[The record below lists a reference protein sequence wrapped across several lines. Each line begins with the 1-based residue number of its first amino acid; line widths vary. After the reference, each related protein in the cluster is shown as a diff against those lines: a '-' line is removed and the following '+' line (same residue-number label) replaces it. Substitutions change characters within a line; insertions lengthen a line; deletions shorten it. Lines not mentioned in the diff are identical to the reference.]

1 MFTGLLLLTF
11 LKILLGSCHIASAD
25 NAPQY
30 VCKTYGSGVFKPFN
44 GSAFYVRTS
53 CPATLTQFTHRRV
66 MCLISILRG
75 DTGLMTRVEIVVN
88 NIRTIIQNGTIS
100 VETRSVSLPYDHTYQ
115 HIFQYGIYTKL
126 KSKVLP
132 LSITWYNAGG
142 GISSIWVILNE
153 QLVSEMAGFC
163 GRLDSA
169 ANPQQLIPHSILSDE
184 TCVIRDSPQPL
195 PTIAVCR
202 DFMSQAVQCL
212 QSKLKMHLQ
221 LCENNAFGYRNST
234 SITCAF
240 FKEIALQC
248 GPNSS
253 LWRQWR
259 RITGCSE
266 PKCPANFTY
275 QELGNAFQPTCSNP
289 TTRITSEDLV
299 STCSCPNGKVLND
312 HAEDN
317 HCLNVTACPC
327 VHGSKSY
334 TPGAHRQTKCQK
346 CLCMSGKWQCSKNM
360 CLRKCVIESQFVTS
374 FDGRQYS
381 LPRKCTYVAAQG
393 ANWTLSIHFS
403 ERAVSIKQLDLNI
416 FQEKYVFSD
425 SSLVFGTE
433 EINDFHQTE
442 LVTAF
447 WQSSIYVQVQTFFGM
462 NIQVR
467 MLPEIQMYVSLP
479 QSEKGKTQ
487 GLCGNYNDDSTDDF
501 TTSSGIIENSA
512 EQFALSWAMD
522 GCGGNISKVCINLDN
537 EFFADEKCFKLRDPN
552 GLFSECHDHVPLDPY
567 IQACIM
573 KTCQCTTG
581 LQSCLCVALGNYAKA
596 CANQGITLGD
606 WRASTNCTL
615 TCEANQVFNYNTQA
629 CNETCRSLSGLDPTC
644 VGETD
649 PVEGCG
655 CPKGTHLQNQGS
667 RRICSP
673 RSLCHCHYPGGT
685 TPPGPSVVDGRPC
698 NCEDGRLNCSE
709 DCGCSGGKVCVHCS
723 YLSANTTLRTCES
736 LSRPVVIPDICES
749 GCYCPDG
756 LYEDHRGECV
766 PVQNCTCVFA
776 GKVYGPGQTVE
787 SNCKTCICNEGYW
800 ICSGEPCQGKC
811 QLYGNGHYQTFDS
824 KWYHFDGNC
833 QYTLVED
840 DCGSGIGMFT
850 VKVESI
856 PCCDEALICSRT
868 ITVDLPMNNSLILSD
883 MRVQTRHHSDL
894 MEVEPMYYVH
904 TVGLYI
910 IVSIPRIG
918 LTLIWDKHTRVTVHL
933 EAKWRGKVCGLCGN
947 FDASET
953 NDLLSRGSS
962 MVSSTLEFANS
973 WKSPT
978 LPCSD
983 QIDQSFPCQRHS
995 YCANWAERRCMIL
1008 RSDTFR
1014 DCHLKVD
1021 PEPYYQ
1027 ACVLESCS
1035 CEFEGKFLGFCTAV
1049 AAYAEACSEQN
1060 VCIKWRTPD
1069 LCPVYCDFY
1078 NEEGQYSWHYE
1089 PCGHVKACL
1098 QRKGFSS
1105 KLEGC
1110 YPRCPK
1116 EAPYYDENTK
1126 RCTTQESCT
1135 CLFNYA
1141 AVKNGTEIR
1150 TNNTKCICMQGI
1162 IFCDPPLTT
1171 PSPAFTVGKPA
1182 STTPSSFAFESIT
1195 TSSHTTPAN
1204 APTGVITTTLEP
1216 TTHPTTMRTIEP
1228 STRHITTTVKPTK
1241 ATVTTATILGTTK
1254 TSASSLN
1261 SEPTTTVPP
1270 TLLTTKGT
1278 KREISTTTESTTYGP
1293 LTTTMIPTTTPFS
1306 TTTFTAPTTNAVSLL
1321 HTNITGSTK
1330 VTPSTTE
1337 STTIVSL
1344 PSTTAM
1350 EPTMSTESIITT
1362 TNTVSSHP
1370 LMTQTSESTDATEI
1384 YTLETEA
1391 TTSFKSATL
1400 STTTA
1405 MESPTN
1411 TPLTTATAT
1420 TVLITNSYSDMT
1432 NSPEW
1437 TDMTE
1442 ITDSEATF
1450 STMEPPE
1457 STTSSYMTSITPA
1470 TATATE
1476 STVSTSTSAPI
1487 TTANITVTPESTDI
1501 TEIYPTDTEATIST
1515 AATTEPTKSTMYSY
1529 SSIPPSTTAKP
1540 MTEPTTTESTTN
1552 VALPTATAMEP
1563 TMYTTSTTSSNN
1575 LSSPT
1580 IMTQPPERSNMT
1592 EIYTTDTE
1600 SSVSTLP
1607 TTTSTTSSYTPM
1619 TSTNAEK
1626 LTTITESTTNGPLP
1640 TATAVEPTMSSDTA
1654 TNAYTAVSSSL
1665 QSTAESNTSSYTT
1678 LAKTTAQESITSFYT
1693 TETENTASSSAI
1705 TSTESTSRI
1714 LTTKTAGSTKPTTAT
1729 VVQASTI
1736 TKPTTTL
1743 TMEPTDKT
1751 SSEQNTF
1758 TAATSY
1764 PVASSTTMTT
1774 TMSANTTTEAPT
1786 TKWIL
1791 TKEPKTS
1798 NTINPMG
1805 QISTYEALT
1814 HRLGASTASSTA
1826 TSTEQTTINVA
1837 SDSTS
1842 IVKSSLTSSAA
1853 AKSTTDGTTTHAN
1866 PNKTT
1871 AWVSKAV
1878 PFNTI
1883 ATSNH
1888 SISESSTESTTF
1900 TGEPRT
1906 VPTDKTQVPSTPKTT
1921 QVVTHTAVP
1930 KTTAMVATITTEPT
1944 PSACECKDLQR
1955 NQSWTCGMEWTED
1968 CFHKICRDGKIEMT
1982 TVSCPEMQLPD
1993 CPRGQIR
2000 KISDGCCETMQC
2012 DCRCDVYGDPHYISF
2027 QGTSFDFLDNCTYVL
2042 VKEDMPRHN
2051 FSIVVDNYFCIPEL
2065 DGSCIKGIT
2074 LKYHNNTI
2082 TLTIVESE
2090 FNVAA
2095 TLNGATLQLPYEEQ
2109 GIRFETTGVSVSVY
2123 FREIR
2128 SEVSLTPFNTLV
2140 ITLALEHFQGN
2151 TLGQCGVC
2159 GGSSCV
2165 RPNGQTE
2172 DESCCDKTAYDWI
2185 HDDPLKPYCKEAQ
2198 RNVPCHT
2205 DNPVTPVP
2213 PCATPVCDLLK
2224 HPVFQQC
2231 RDILDFDI
2239 LERNCKYDVCLS
2251 KSHYMACSTLQQAVE
2266 QCKQAGI
2273 CVEWRHLTNG
2283 TCTIQCPP
2291 GLLYSECRGKLDD
2304 FCNGGVMVPGRVKED
2319 LKAGCFCPDNQIRA
2333 EEHKDICVNECTN
2346 CKGPWGEP
2354 KELGE
2359 TWESN
2364 CQLCTCNNYTRSVEC
2379 RPNDP
2384 VPAPTCRPNFVLV
2397 PGCCNNPMCVE
2408 RTCQHNGLTFK
2419 VQERWTDASDPCLSF
2434 SCTTNGTEMHKREC
2448 PQQSCHED
2456 RRVWDKDHCCFS
2468 CNNTCSPEL
2477 AEVNVTVDNCTGL
2490 VKLPVCAGECR
2501 ALSRWTHTAGFL
2513 QQEIYYCQEK
2523 SSEQRLVSLMCVGN
2537 VKRSYTYRHITACQC
2552 KAYTTQT

>member
-1 MFTGLLLLTF
+1 MVIRGWFISDGVVITTSG
-11 LKILLGSCHIASAD
+11 
-25 NAPQY
+25 N

-169 ANPQQLIPHSILSDE
+169 GCCCYYYYYYCLAKSINFEMFDAFCIFLSF
-184 TCVIRDSPQPL
+184 VFFSN
-195 PTIAVCR
+195 VCR

-416 FQEKYVFSD
+416 FQYVFSD

-433 EINDFHQTE
+433 EINDFHQTGE
-442 LVTAF
+442 SVFLCVL
-447 WQSSIYVQVQTFFGM
+447 SSIYVQVQTFFGM

-567 IQACIM
+567 I
-573 KTCQCTTG
+573 QCTTG

-933 EAKWRGKVCGLCGN
+933 EGKVCGLCGN

-1135 CLFNYA
+1135 CLFNY
-1141 AVKNGTEIR
+1141 
-1150 TNNTKCICMQGI
+1150 
-1162 IFCDPPLTT
+1162 
-1171 PSPAFTVGKPA
+1171 
-1182 STTPSSFAFESIT
+1182 
-1195 TSSHTTPAN
+1195 
-1204 APTGVITTTLEP
+1204 
-1216 TTHPTTMRTIEP
+1216 
-1228 STRHITTTVKPTK
+1228 
-1241 ATVTTATILGTTK
+1241 
-1254 TSASSLN
+1254 
-1261 SEPTTTVPP
+1261 
-1270 TLLTTKGT
+1270 
-1278 KREISTTTESTTYGP
+1278 
-1293 LTTTMIPTTTPFS
+1293 
-1306 TTTFTAPTTNAVSLL
+1306 
-1321 HTNITGSTK
+1321 
-1330 VTPSTTE
+1330 
-1337 STTIVSL
+1337 
-1344 PSTTAM
+1344 
-1350 EPTMSTESIITT
+1350 
-1362 TNTVSSHP
+1362 
-1370 LMTQTSESTDATEI
+1370 
-1384 YTLETEA
+1384 
-1391 TTSFKSATL
+1391 
-1400 STTTA
+1400 
-1405 MESPTN
+1405 
-1411 TPLTTATAT
+1411 
-1420 TVLITNSYSDMT
+1420 
-1432 NSPEW
+1432 
-1437 TDMTE
+1437 
-1442 ITDSEATF
+1442 
-1450 STMEPPE
+1450 
-1457 STTSSYMTSITPA
+1457 
-1470 TATATE
+1470 
-1476 STVSTSTSAPI
+1476 
-1487 TTANITVTPESTDI
+1487 
-1501 TEIYPTDTEATIST
+1501 
-1515 AATTEPTKSTMYSY
+1515 
-1529 SSIPPSTTAKP
+1529 
-1540 MTEPTTTESTTN
+1540 
-1552 VALPTATAMEP
+1552 
-1563 TMYTTSTTSSNN
+1563 
-1575 LSSPT
+1575 
-1580 IMTQPPERSNMT
+1580 
-1592 EIYTTDTE
+1592 
-1600 SSVSTLP
+1600 
-1607 TTTSTTSSYTPM
+1607 
-1619 TSTNAEK
+1619 
-1626 LTTITESTTNGPLP
+1626 
-1640 TATAVEPTMSSDTA
+1640 
-1654 TNAYTAVSSSL
+1654 
-1665 QSTAESNTSSYTT
+1665 
-1678 LAKTTAQESITSFYT
+1678 
-1693 TETENTASSSAI
+1693 
-1705 TSTESTSRI
+1705 
-1714 LTTKTAGSTKPTTAT
+1714 
-1729 VVQASTI
+1729 
-1736 TKPTTTL
+1736 
-1743 TMEPTDKT
+1743 
-1751 SSEQNTF
+1751 
-1758 TAATSY
+1758 
-1764 PVASSTTMTT
+1764 
-1774 TMSANTTTEAPT
+1774 
-1786 TKWIL
+1786 
-1791 TKEPKTS
+1791 PKTS

-1871 AWVSKAV
+1871 AWVSK
-1878 PFNTI
+1878 
-1883 ATSNH
+1883 
-1888 SISESSTESTTF
+1888 
-1900 TGEPRT
+1900 
-1906 VPTDKTQVPSTPKTT
+1906 
-1921 QVVTHTAVP
+1921 
-1930 KTTAMVATITTEPT
+1930 
-1944 PSACECKDLQR
+1944 CKDLQR

-2213 PCATPVCDLLK
+2213 P
-2224 HPVFQQC
+2224 VFQQC

-2304 FCNGGVMVPGRVKED
+2304 FCNGGVKED

-2397 PGCCNNPMCVE
+2397 PGCCNNPMCGKNNYINICF

-2448 PQQSCHED
+2448 PQQSCHELARLQKMD
-2456 RRVWDKDHCCFS
+2456 LTVFGLIAG
-2468 CNNTCSPEL
+2468 NNTCSPEL

-2501 ALSRWTHTAGFL
+2501 ALSRCGKFYPIKLA
-2513 QQEIYYCQEK
+2513 
-2523 SSEQRLVSLMCVGN
+2523 
-2537 VKRSYTYRHITACQC
+2537 
-2552 KAYTTQT
+2552 